1 MENWRCENKFTYNR
15 RLLFLH
21 SPIWICE
28 LCGMQQQSSPQEQA
42 ESLLCVIAGAQVKYA
57 HCCREFAET
66 YDFMAKVETYSGDQ
80 IYSWRESQWEII
92 FFSCSCSAEQHGHT
106 SPQSAAHGASWWG
119 SLQLQRFVASTAS
132 SFGVLKSSSEMPLLF
147 PHRPRTF
154 VVQYL
159 VGRWKRYERSHLIWT
174 PVLVSTTA
182 NIPL

>member
-1 MENWRCENKFTYNR
+1 MKINSLTTEGC
-15 RLLFLH
+15 
-21 SPIWICE
+21 C
-28 LCGMQQQSSPQEQA
+28 SSTLQFGSVNSVACSSKALPKSKQRA
-42 ESLLCVIAGAQVKYA
+42 FCALSLEHKSNMLTAA
-57 HCCREFAET
+57 EFAET
-66 YDFMAKVETYSGDQ
+66 YDFMAKVETYCGDQ

-106 SPQSAAHGASWWG
+106 SLQSAAHWASWWG

-174 PVLVSTTA
+174 PILVSTTA